1 MDVNVGTGAPT
12 VPKDVAELITE
23 LEHEVS
29 QNYAR
34 PYVKRDAHPK
44 THGCVQAVLTVNSN
58 LGKDLRVGVFEP
70 DGHTTY
76 RAWVRFSN
84 AFQIQH
90 DVEWETRGIA
100 IKLLGL
106 KVGGELL
113 EPDAVSGTH
122 DFLCATHS
130 AFFLADRDVALYK
143 AFAIAAATAPR
154 KVLGF
159 FLRHGR
165 FRGLWALLR
174 GSGWFGKPVL
184 NPLALTYY
192 SQTPYKF
199 GDQEVVKLRLRP
211 TTEGVSPRV
220 HRRLWWYL
228 KIVLANLI
236 LMFFAKGPRKSLFES
251 WVDKYIAAR
260 NFLRTNMTTFLATR
274 PATFDVQVQFR
285 RDGMPPEEDPTLPW
299 SERQSQFRSV
309 ATLTIPR
316 QVFWPA
322 PGMPKPILDAT
333 KEMMALG
340 EHMSFDPWHAIAAH
354 EPRGGINLA
363 RRWIYKALSNYR
375 HQQNGIDVARRN
387 DPDTLIPTIEQYDRL
402 ADHVQFGRV

>member
-1 MDVNVGTGAPT
+1 MDVKVGIGAPT
-12 VPKDVAELITE
+12 HVDPVLDLIEELRQ
-23 LEHEVS
+23 EVS

-34 PYVKRDAHPK
+34 PYIKRDAHPK
-44 THGCVQAVLTVNSN
+44 AHGCVQAQLTVNRN
-58 LGKDLRVGVFEP
+58 LHPDLRVGVFVP
-70 DGHTTY
+70 DGSPTY

-90 DVEWETRGIA
+90 DLEWETRGIA
-100 IKLLGL
+100 VKLLGL
-106 KVGGELL
+106 KAGDLL

-130 AFFLADRDVALYK
+130 AFFLADRDVACYK
-143 AFAIAAATAPR
+143 DFAVAAATNPFQ
-154 KVLGF
+154 VFLF
-159 FLRHGR
+159 FLGHHM

-174 GSGWFGKPVL
+174 GSGWFGRPVL

-199 GDQEVVKLRLRP
+199 GDHKVVKLRLQP
-211 TTEGVSPRV
+211 TTEGVSPRF
-220 HRRLWWYL
+220 HRQLWWYL

-236 LMFFAKGPRKSLFES
+236 VMLFAKGPGKSRVES
-251 WVDKYIAAR
+251 WLDKYIAGR

-285 RDGMPPEEDPTLPW
+285 RRGMSTNDPTRPW
-299 SERQSQFRSV
+299 SERRSRFRSV

-322 PGMPKPILDAT
+322 PGMPKPTLDAT

-340 EHMSFDPWHAIAAH
+340 EHMSFDPWHAIKAH
-354 EPRGGINLA
+354 RPIGGINDA
-363 RRWIYKALSNYR
+363 RRQIYRALSNYR
-375 HQQNGIDVARRN
+375 HQKNGIDIAMCN
-387 DPDTLIPTIEQYDRL
+387 DPKLIPTIEQYDRL
-402 ADHVQFGRV
+402 ADLVQFGRV